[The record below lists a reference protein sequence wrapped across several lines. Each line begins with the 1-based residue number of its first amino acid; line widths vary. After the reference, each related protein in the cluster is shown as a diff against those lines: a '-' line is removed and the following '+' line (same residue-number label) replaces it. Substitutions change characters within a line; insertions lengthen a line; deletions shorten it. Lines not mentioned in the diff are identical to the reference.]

1 LLKEVWNNIC
11 MVIYIYSPLETHT
24 CMNKL
29 YSRNIFTLKHMF
41 LWGEISCTETSII
54 EFSIL
59 KELEKWVNTKWDV
72 YIYHMEIRYNPW
84 VICGF
89 YNGFFLLVIPKM
101 SQTHTHI
108 HPITIN
114 ITTHG
119 EIQADIIHAKCIQ
132 THNFKPDLNALL
144 VENFLV
150 LRVLMVILHCHLTY
164 LVISPSLSC
173 WFILPCSPIS

>member
-1 LLKEVWNNIC
+1 
-11 MVIYIYSPLETHT
+11 
-24 CMNKL
+24 
-29 YSRNIFTLKHMF
+29 
-41 LWGEISCTETSII
+41 
-54 EFSIL
+54 
-59 KELEKWVNTKWDV
+59 
-72 YIYHMEIRYNPW
+72 
-84 VICGF
+84 
-89 YNGFFLLVIPKM
+89 M

-173 WFILPCSPIS
+173 